1 MAAAEEVR
9 KGYRDSGA
17 RTARDILKMDKLVVL
32 DFGSQYSHLICR
44 RIREAN
50 VYCELLPY
58 NTPAKVIKE
67 IDPKG
72 IIFSG
77 GPASVYA
84 KNAPKP
90 DKEIF
95 KMGKPILGICY
106 GHQVLVD
113 SFGGRVKHSNSRE
126 YGRAELAI
134 DGIDEKEER
143 EEDNSS
149 DLFKGL
155 GSGIIKCWMSHAD
168 AAEKLPEGFKVL
180 AHTENSFSAAI
191 GNPEKK
197 FYGIQFHPEVVHTEK
212 GGQILKN
219 FAQTISRAKP
229 EWNIESFIETTV
241 NDIRKKV
248 GKEKVLAAVSGGIDS
263 TTVAALMH
271 KAIGDQLSCVFIN
284 HGLLRQDEEKE
295 VIRLFKDHLR
305 INVIYVNAEKQFLS
319 KLKDVSDPEKKRKII
334 GEEFANVFAAV
345 VKKKKK
351 KKMMMMKRKKKK
363 KDTEQ
368 FQWLAQGTLYPD
380 VIESGVSKGPAAV
393 IKTHHNVGGLPK
405 WLDLKVIEPL
415 RYLYKDEV
423 RKAAKLLGVPDELLK
438 RHPFPGPGLAVRIIG
453 EVTPEKIRICK
464 HASKI
469 IEDELKETTADTS
482 VSASNGGGG
491 QWYDKVWQAYAAVG
505 DDRAVGVLGD
515 ERIYGHIVTI
525 RVVESMDAMTADW
538 SRLPYE
544 LIEKISN
551 RITNEV
557 EGVTWVT
564 YAVSS
569 KPPATIEPQ

>member
-1 MAAAEEVR
+1 
-9 KGYRDSGA
+9 
-17 RTARDILKMDKLVVL
+17 MDKLVVL

-58 NTPAKVIKE
+58 NTPARVIKE

-95 KMGKPILGICY
+95 EMGKPLLGICY

-113 SFGGRVKHSNSRE
+113 SFGGKVKRTNSRE
-126 YGRAELAI
+126 YGRSVLIIE
-134 DGIDEKEER
+134 GEG
-143 EEDNSS
+143 EEDTS

-155 GSGIIKCWMSHAD
+155 GPGIMNCWMSHAD

-180 AHTENSFSAAI
+180 ARTENSFSAAI
-191 GNPEKK
+191 GNPDKK

-212 GGQILKN
+212 GTQILKN

-229 EWNIESFIETTV
+229 EWDIESFIESTI
-241 NDIRKKV
+241 NDIRKQV

-284 HGLLRQDEEKE
+284 HGLLRQDEEKD
-295 VIRLFKDHLR
+295 VVMLFKDHLG
-305 INVIYVNAEKQFLS
+305 IKVIHVDAEKQFLS
-319 KLKDVSDPEKKRKII
+319 KLRGVSDPEEKRKII

-345 VKKKKK
+345 VKKKEEKEEE
-351 KKMMMMKRKKKK
+351 
-363 KDTEQ
+363 DADS

-405 WLDLKVIEPL
+405 WLNLKVIEPL

-469 IEDELKETTADTS
+469 VEDELKSTAAFAPMSASVASTAATTTADN
-482 VSASNGGGG
+482 VG
-491 QWYDKVWQAYAAVG
+491 WYDKVWQAYAAVG

-515 ERIYGHIVTI
+515 ERVYGHIVII
-525 RVVESMDAMTADW
+525 RIVESIDAMTADW

>member
-1 MAAAEEVR
+1 
-9 KGYRDSGA
+9 
-17 RTARDILKMDKLVVL
+17 MDKLVVL

-50 VYCELLPY
+50 VYCELLPF
-58 NTPAKVIKE
+58 NTSAEVIKE

-84 KNAPKP
+84 QNAPKP
-90 DKEIF
+90 DKDIF
-95 KMGKPILGICY
+95 KMGKPLLGICY
-106 GHQVLVD
+106 GHQVIVD
-113 SFGGRVKHSNSRE
+113 TFGGKVKRSNSRE
-126 YGRAELAI
+126 YGRSVLIIE
-134 DGIDEKEER
+134 GEGEEGT
-143 EEDNSS
+143 S

-155 GSGIIKCWMSHAD
+155 GSGIMNCWMSHAD

-180 AHTENSFSAAI
+180 ARTENSFSAAI
-191 GNPEKK
+191 GNPDKK

-212 GGQILKN
+212 GTQILKN
-219 FAQTISRAKP
+219 FAQTISGAKP
-229 EWNIESFIETTV
+229 EWDIESFIESTIS
-241 NDIRKKV
+241 DIRKQV

-271 KAIGDQLSCVFIN
+271 RAIGDQLSCVFIN
-284 HGLLRQDEEKE
+284 HGLLRQDEEKD
-295 VIRLFKDHLR
+295 VVRLFKDHLG
-305 INVIYVNAEKQFLS
+305 INVIYVNAEKQFLE
-319 KLKDVSDPEKKRKII
+319 KLKGVSDPEEKRKII

-345 VKKKKK
+345 VKKKKNNDE
-351 KKMMMMKRKKKK
+351 RGAAGA
-363 KDTEQ
+363 DTDS

-405 WLDLKVIEPL
+405 WLNLKVIEPL

-423 RKAAKLLGVPDELLK
+423 RKAAKLLEVPNELLK

-469 IEDELKETTADTS
+469 VEDELKSTAAFAPT
-482 VSASNGGGG
+482 SASVASSAVATVANANDNPG
-491 QWYDKVWQAYAAVG
+491 WYDRVWQAYAAVG
-505 DDRAVGVLGD
+505 EDRAVGVLGD
-515 ERIYGHIVTI
+515 ERVYGYIVII

>member
-1 MAAAEEVR
+1 
-9 KGYRDSGA
+9 
-17 RTARDILKMDKLVVL
+17 MDKLVVL

-58 NTPAKVIKE
+58 NTPARVIKE

-95 KMGKPILGICY
+95 KMGKPLLGICY

-113 SFGGRVKHSNSRE
+113 SFGGKVKRTNSRE
-126 YGRAELAI
+126 YGRSVLIIE
-134 DGIDEKEER
+134 GEGEEGT
-143 EEDNSS
+143 S

-155 GSGIIKCWMSHAD
+155 GPGIMNCWMSHAD

-180 AHTENSFSAAI
+180 ARTEKSFSAAI
-191 GNPEKK
+191 GNPDKK

-212 GGQILKN
+212 GTQILKN
-219 FAQTISRAKP
+219 FAQTISGAKP
-229 EWNIESFIETTV
+229 EWDIESFIESTI
-241 NDIRKKV
+241 NDIRKQV

-284 HGLLRQDEEKE
+284 HGLLRQDEEKD
-295 VIRLFKDHLR
+295 VVMLFKDHLG
-305 INVIYVNAEKQFLS
+305 IKVIHVDAEKQFLS
-319 KLKDVSDPEKKRKII
+319 KLRGVSDPEEKRKII

-345 VKKKKK
+345 VKKKEEEEEE
-351 KKMMMMKRKKKK
+351 
-363 KDTEQ
+363 DADS

-405 WLDLKVIEPL
+405 WLTLKVIEPL

-469 IEDELKETTADTS
+469 VEDELKSTAAFAPTS
-482 VSASNGGGG
+482 VSVASTAATATADNVG
-491 QWYDKVWQAYAAVG
+491 WYDKVWQAYAAVG

-515 ERIYGHIVTI
+515 ERVYGHIVII
-525 RVVESMDAMTADW
+525 RIVESIDAMTADW

>member
-1 MAAAEEVR
+1 
-9 KGYRDSGA
+9 
-17 RTARDILKMDKLVVL
+17 
-32 DFGSQYSHLICR
+32 
-44 RIREAN
+44 
-50 VYCELLPY
+50 
-58 NTPAKVIKE
+58 VIKE

-77 GPASVYA
+77 GPASIYA
-84 KNAPKP
+84 ENAPKP

-95 KMGKPILGICY
+95 NMGKPLLGICY

-113 SFGGRVKHSNSRE
+113 TFGGKVKRSNSRE
-126 YGRAELAI
+126 YGRSVLIIE
-134 DGIDEKEER
+134 GR
-143 EEDNSS
+143 EEDTP

-155 GSGIIKCWMSHAD
+155 GPGIMNCWMSHAD
-168 AAEKLPEGFKVL
+168 AAEELPEGFKVL
-180 AHTENSFSAAI
+180 ARTESSFSAAI
-191 GNPEKK
+191 GNPDKK
-197 FYGIQFHPEVVHTEK
+197 YYGIQFHPEVVHTEK
-212 GGQILKN
+212 GTQILKN
-219 FAQTISRAKP
+219 FAQTISGAKP
-229 EWNIESFIETTV
+229 EWNIESFIESTI
-241 NDIRKKV
+241 NDIRKQV

-284 HGLLRQDEEKE
+284 HGLLRQDEEKD
-295 VIRLFKDHLR
+295 VVKLFKDHLG
-305 INVIYVNAEKQFLS
+305 INVIYVNAEKQFLG
-319 KLKDVSDPEKKRKII
+319 KLKGISDPEEKRKVI

-345 VKKKKK
+345 VKKKKNNNDEG
-351 KKMMMMKRKKKK
+351 
-363 KDTEQ
+363 KDTDS

-405 WLDLKVIEPL
+405 WLNLKVIEPL

-423 RKAAKLLGVPDELLK
+423 RKAAKLLGVPNELLR

-469 IEDELKETTADTS
+469 VEDELKSTAAFAPTFASIAPATADTDNN
-482 VSASNGGGG
+482 VG
-491 QWYDKVWQAYAAVG
+491 WYDKVWQAYAAVG

-515 ERIYGHIVTI
+515 ERVYGHIVII
-525 RVVESMDAMTADW
+525 RIVESSDAMTADW

>member
-1 MAAAEEVR
+1 
-9 KGYRDSGA
+9 
-17 RTARDILKMDKLVVL
+17 
-32 DFGSQYSHLICR
+32 
-44 RIREAN
+44 
-50 VYCELLPY
+50 
-58 NTPAKVIKE
+58 
-67 IDPKG
+67 
-72 IIFSG
+72 
-77 GPASVYA
+77 
-84 KNAPKP
+84 
-90 DKEIF
+90 
-95 KMGKPILGICY
+95 
-106 GHQVLVD
+106 
-113 SFGGRVKHSNSRE
+113 
-126 YGRAELAI
+126 
-134 DGIDEKEER
+134 
-143 EEDNSS
+143 
-149 DLFKGL
+149 
-155 GSGIIKCWMSHAD
+155 
-168 AAEKLPEGFKVL
+168 
-180 AHTENSFSAAI
+180 
-191 GNPEKK
+191 
-197 FYGIQFHPEVVHTEK
+197 
-212 GGQILKN
+212 
-219 FAQTISRAKP
+219 
-229 EWNIESFIETTV
+229 
-241 NDIRKKV
+241 V

-284 HGLLRQDEEKE
+284 HGLLRQDEEKD
-295 VIRLFKDHLR
+295 VVKLFKDHLG
-305 INVIYVNAEKQFLS
+305 INVIYVNAEKQFLG
-319 KLKDVSDPEKKRKII
+319 KLKGVSDPEEKRKII

-345 VKKKKK
+345 VKQKKNDDEEN
-351 KKMMMMKRKKKK
+351 RE
-363 KDTEQ
+363 DADDS

-405 WLDLKVIEPL
+405 WLNLKVIEPL

-469 IEDELKETTADTS
+469 VEDELKSTAAFAPT
-482 VSASNGGGG
+482 SASVASAASTASTDNAG
-491 QWYDKVWQAYAAVG
+491 WYDKVWQAYAAVG

-515 ERIYGHIVTI
+515 ERVYGHIVII
-525 RVVESMDAMTADW
+525 RIVESIDAMTADW

>member
-1 MAAAEEVR
+1 
-9 KGYRDSGA
+9 
-17 RTARDILKMDKLVVL
+17 MDKLVVL

-44 RIREAN
+44 RIRETN

-58 NTPAKVIKE
+58 NTSAKVIKE

-84 KNAPKP
+84 QNAPKP

-95 KMGKPILGICY
+95 KMGKPLLGICY

-113 SFGGRVKHSNSRE
+113 SFGGKVKRTDSRE
-126 YGRAELAI
+126 YGRSVLIIE
-134 DGIDEKEER
+134 GEGEEGA
-143 EEDNSS
+143 S

-155 GSGIIKCWMSHAD
+155 GPGPGIMNCWMSHAD

-180 AHTENSFSAAI
+180 ARTENSFAAAI
-191 GNPEKK
+191 GDPDKK

-212 GGQILKN
+212 GTQILKN
-219 FAQTISRAKP
+219 FAQTISGAKP
-229 EWNIESFIETTV
+229 EWDIGSFIESTI
-241 NDIRKKV
+241 NDIRKQV

-284 HGLLRQDEEKE
+284 HGLLRQDEEKD
-295 VIRLFKDHLR
+295 VVKLFKDHLG
-305 INVIYVNAEKQFLS
+305 INVIYVDAEKQFLG
-319 KLKDVSDPEKKRKII
+319 KLRGISDPEEKRKII
-334 GEEFANVFAAV
+334 GEEFGNVFAAV
-345 VKKKKK
+345 VKKKKEEN
-351 KKMMMMKRKKKK
+351 
-363 KDTEQ
+363 DDS

-380 VIESGVSKGPAAV
+380 VIESGVSEGPAAV

-405 WLDLKVIEPL
+405 WLNLKVIEPL

-453 EVTPEKIRICK
+453 EVTPEKIKICK

-469 IEDELKETTADTS
+469 VEDELKSTAAFASMYASVPSTAATATADNN
-482 VSASNGGGG
+482 VG
-491 QWYDKVWQAYAAVG
+491 WYDKVWQAYAAVG

-515 ERIYGHIVTI
+515 ERVYGHIVII
-525 RVVESMDAMTADW
+525 RIVESMDAMTADW

>member
-1 MAAAEEVR
+1 
-9 KGYRDSGA
+9 
-17 RTARDILKMDKLVVL
+17 MDKLVVL

-84 KNAPKP
+84 ENAPKP

-95 KMGKPILGICY
+95 NMGKPLLGICY

-113 SFGGRVKHSNSRE
+113 TFGGKVKRSNSRE
-126 YGRAELAI
+126 YGRSVLIIE
-134 DGIDEKEER
+134 GKEE
-143 EEDNSS
+143 DTP

-155 GSGIIKCWMSHAD
+155 GQGIMNCWMSHAD
-168 AAEKLPEGFKVL
+168 AAEELPEGFKVL
-180 AHTENSFSAAI
+180 ARTESSFSAAI
-191 GNPEKK
+191 GNPDKK
-197 FYGIQFHPEVVHTEK
+197 YYGIQFHPEVVHTEK
-212 GGQILKN
+212 GTQILKN
-219 FAQTISRAKP
+219 FAQTISGAKP
-229 EWNIESFIETTV
+229 EWNIESFIESTI
-241 NDIRKKV
+241 NDIRKQV

-284 HGLLRQDEEKE
+284 HGLLRQDEEKD
-295 VIRLFKDHLR
+295 VVKLFKDHLG
-305 INVIYVNAEKQFLS
+305 INVIYVNAEKQFLG
-319 KLKDVSDPEKKRKII
+319 KLKGISDPEEKRKVI

-345 VKKKKK
+345 VKKKKNNDEG
-351 KKMMMMKRKKKK
+351 
-363 KDTEQ
+363 KDTDS
-368 FQWLAQGTLYPD
+368 FKWLAQGTLYPD

-405 WLDLKVIEPL
+405 WLNLKVIEPL

-423 RKAAKLLGVPDELLK
+423 RKAAKLLGVPDELLR

-469 IEDELKETTADTS
+469 VEDELKSTAAFAPTFASIAPATATADTYNN
-482 VSASNGGGG
+482 VG
-491 QWYDKVWQAYAAVG
+491 WYDKVWQGYAAVG

-515 ERIYGHIVTI
+515 ERVYGHIVII
-525 RVVESMDAMTADW
+525 RIVESSDAMTADW